1 MREVVD
7 SVARVN
13 DIMSEITS
21 ASQEQRIGIDQVN
34 EAIAQMDQVTQQNA
48 ALVEEAA
55 AAAASLQEQADALA
69 RRGRRVQAGR
79 TTRRRAASG
88 LRPLPSRACASL
100 NQR

>member
-1 MREVVD
+1 VVD

-34 EAIAQMDQVTQQNA
+34 EAIGQMDQVTQQNA

-55 AAAASLQEQADALA
+55 AAAASLQEQAETLA
-69 RRGRRVQAGR
+69 SVAAGFKLTESAPKLGRQRL
-79 TTRRRAASG
+79 AASKEPQ
-88 LRPLPSRACASL
+88 LRLA
-100 NQR
+100 